1 MMSEF
6 GRDPNADLMD
16 SKRGTVF
23 VRWITGCL
31 RASCMQWRNRIRRH
45 GGSAEWVD

>member
-23 VRWITGCL
+23 VWLITGCL
-31 RASCMQWRNRIRRH
+31 RASCMQRRNRIRRH